1 MGSAEDYFMAGRSF
15 GTLVLFMSLFGT
27 NVTAFALV
35 SMPGISYHAGIGAFG
50 FFGAVAAFVTPLCFI
65 LMGYPIWVLGK
76 RHGYMTQPHMFSDRW
91 QSPAVGYLLFAVLIF
106 YTIPY
111 LIIGL
116 MGGGITIEA
125 ISGGVVPY
133 ALAAGIVAV
142 VTLLYTSLGGM
153 RGTAWTNVFQ
163 ASIFLLFLGVACW
176 GIATK
181 LGGFQVLNE
190 RLVNEAPHLLG
201 KQHPRLAPGIWAS
214 GFLIGPRYCLPT
226 YLYAPDDSRQRKGAQ
241 TNHFS
246 LSAGAGVTL
255 HSDHFDWRLGR
266 FGYAR
271 SDWQR
276 IG

>member
-35 SMPGISYHAGIGAFG
+35 GMPGISYHAGIGAFG

-201 KQHPRLAPGIWAS
+201 KQHPRLAPGIWAT

-226 YLYAPDDSRQRKGAQ
+226 YLYAP
-241 TNHFS
+241 
-246 LSAGAGVTL
+246 
-255 HSDHFDWRLGR
+255 
-266 FGYAR
+266 
-271 SDWQR
+271 
-276 IG
+276 